1 METIAPDLL
10 PAHTDT
16 GSLGIYHMKRFWS
29 RTMLMRQGQIKSPSD
44 EWVLDRLLINGLGLG
59 LHETIRYLFKTGPSF
74 EEFERWVVET
84 NLGKI
89 EPEQIVRI
97 NTAVTGKEFGG
108 DQELERSE
116 PVLTSEDF
124 AFWEA
129 NGYVV
134 VHDAVP
140 QENCRA
146 AEQAI
151 WEFIKADPEDQTTWY
166 RGPQGHSIMVP
177 LLHHPAFNA
186 NRKSLRLRK
195 AFAQIWDRSDIWV
208 NVDRAGFNP
217 PELRNW
223 PFPGPHLHWD
233 TSLEPPIPFGVQG
246 ILYLT
251 DTAPDQGAFRLVPG
265 FQHRIEA
272 WLKSL
277 PPDVDPRRDVD
288 LESLGPVPIAGKAG
302 DLVIWREEL
311 PHGSSPN
318 RASRPR
324 MVQYIT
330 AYPTHWEY
338 NPVWK

>member
-1 METIAPDLL
+1 MDTIAPDIL
-10 PAHTDT
+10 PAHTDA

-29 RTMLMRQGQIKSPSD
+29 RTMLMRQGQIISPSD
-44 EWVLDRLLINGLGLG
+44 EWVLDRLLITGLGLG
-59 LHETIRYLFKTGPSF
+59 LHETMRYLFKVGPSF
-74 EEFERWVVET
+74 EEFERWVVEI
-84 NLGKI
+84 NEGAI

-97 NTAVTGKEFGG
+97 NAAVTGQEFEG
-108 DQELERSE
+108 DRELETSE
-116 PVLTSEDF
+116 PVLSSEDF
-124 AFWEA
+124 AFWEE

-140 QENCRA
+140 PENCLA

-151 WEFIKADPEDQTTWY
+151 WEFIKADPLDQRTWY
-166 RGPQGHSIMVP
+166 GGQQGHSIMVP
-177 LLHHPAFNA
+177 LLHHQAFNA

-195 AFAQIWDRSDIWV
+195 AFAQIWGRSDIWV
-208 NVDRAGFNP
+208 NVDRGGFNP
-217 PELRNW
+217 PELKNW

-233 TSLEPPIPFGVQG
+233 SSLNLPMAFGVQG

-251 DTAPDQGAFRLVPG
+251 DTAADQGAFRCVPG
-265 FQHRIEA
+265 FHHRIEG

-277 PPDVDPRRDVD
+277 PYGADPREEN
-288 LESLGPVPIAGKAG
+288 LELLGAVPITGRAG

-311 PHGSSPN
+311 PHGSGPN

-330 AYPTHWEY
+330 AYPTQTDH